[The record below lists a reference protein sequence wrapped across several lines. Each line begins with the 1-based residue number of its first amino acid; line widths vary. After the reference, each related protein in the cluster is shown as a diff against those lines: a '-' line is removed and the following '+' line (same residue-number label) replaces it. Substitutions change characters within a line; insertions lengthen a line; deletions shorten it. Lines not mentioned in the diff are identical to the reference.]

1 MDAALHTA
9 ASHFFTGGA
18 ENAVAGWPRR
28 GMPDACRR
36 RGRINAVPRRT
47 YAAAYA
53 SAPPRKRCGD
63 AAAESAVS
71 AEGGSPHRSRT
82 GAADAAQPPI
92 QIHPKGPT
100 P

>member
-1 MDAALHTA
+1 MAAQRNAGRLPA
-9 ASHFFTGGA
+9 AR
-18 ENAVAGWPRR
+18 PYQ
-28 GMPDACRR
+28 
-36 RGRINAVPRRT
+36 RRT
-47 YAAAYA
+47 APNVCGGLRIR
-53 SAPPRKRCGD
+53 PPRKRCGD

-71 AEGGSPHRSRT
+71 ADGGSPHRSRT